1 MATLDEVILQASNQE
16 YLHDDIQ
23 FIIDNDLRIVSIPDR
38 GIVAGVTGD
47 KNVNRINF
55 QMPRYYNGFDMSE
68 FTTKVNYVNANG
80 NMNYYAVTD
89 LTVENDTILFTW
101 LIDSDAVAY
110 SGVVVFA
117 VNMIKMTGSKIS
129 QSFNTSNKGRMTV
142 LDGIQ
147 VDEYVTPEAQEDIL
161 TRIEA
166 DAKKEINLYTAL
178 KKQELGDVTNS
189 SKQAIADK
197 ETASKNAIKSYTDS
211 QVSSAKTSID
221 GAATAGVTKVNSAAD
236 SASNAAKKSIT
247 DKGNEV
253 IAEIAA
259 DKTKIFIS
267 SDTGKNYW
275 GKIKIAK
282 GKPTLEYDEIK

>member
-38 GIVAGVTGD
+38 GVVAGVTGD

-117 VNMIKMTGSKIS
+117 VNMIKMTGSEIS

-142 LDGIQ
+142 LEGIQ

-161 TRIEA
+161 TRLEA
-166 DAKKEINLYTAL
+166 DAKKEINSYTAL
-178 KKQELGDVTNS
+178 KKQELGTVTNS

-197 ETASKNAIKSYTDS
+197 ETESKNSIKSYTDS

-236 SASNAAKKSIT
+236 SASNAAQKSIT
-247 DKGNEV
+247 DKGNAV
-253 IAEIAA
+253 IAEIEA

-275 GKIKIAK
+275 GKIKITK

>member
-80 NMNYYAVTD
+80 NMNYYTVTD

-117 VNMIKMTGSKIS
+117 VNMIKMTDSKIS

-166 DAKKEINLYTAL
+166 DAKKEINLHTAL
-178 KKQELGDVTNS
+178 KKQELEAVTNS

-221 GAATAGVTKVNSAAD
+221 GAATAGMTKVNSAAD

-267 SDTGKNYW
+267 SDNGKNYW
-275 GKIKIAK
+275 GKIKITK

>member
-80 NMNYYAVTD
+80 NMNYYTVTD

-117 VNMIKMTGSKIS
+117 VNMIKMTDSKIS

-166 DAKKEINLYTAL
+166 DAKKEINLHTAL
-178 KKQELGDVTNS
+178 KKQELEAVTNS

-221 GAATAGVTKVNSAAD
+221 GVATAGVTKVNSAAD
-236 SASNAAKKSIT
+236 SASNAAKK
-247 DKGNEV
+247 V
-253 IAEIAA
+253 LL
-259 DKTKIFIS
+259 TKVM
-267 SDTGKNYW
+267 K
-275 GKIKIAK
+275 
-282 GKPTLEYDEIK
+282 L

>member
-23 FIIDNDLRIVSIPDR
+23 FIIDNDLRIISIPDR

-80 NMNYYAVTD
+80 NMNYYTVTD

-117 VNMIKMTGSKIS
+117 VNMIKMTGSEIS

-147 VDEYVTPEAQEDIL
+147 VDEYVTPEVQEDIL
-161 TRIEA
+161 TRIES
-166 DAKKEINLYTAL
+166 DAKKEINSYTAL

-236 SASNAAKKSIT
+236 SASNAAQKSIT
-247 DKGNEV
+247 DKGNAV
-253 IAEIAA
+253 IAEIEA

-275 GKIKIAK
+275 GKIKITK

>member
-23 FIIDNDLRIVSIPDR
+23 FIIDNDLRIISIPDR

-80 NMNYYAVTD
+80 NMNYYTVTD

-117 VNMIKMTGSKIS
+117 VNMIKMTGSEIS

-147 VDEYVTPEAQEDIL
+147 VDEYVTPEVQEDIL
-161 TRIEA
+161 TRIES
-166 DAKKEINLYTAL
+166 DAKKEINSYTAL

-275 GKIKIAK
+275 GKIKITK

>member
-1 MATLDEVILQASNQE
+1 MATLDEVISQASNQE

-38 GIVAGVTGD
+38 GVVAGVTGD

-68 FTTKVNYVNANG
+68 FTTKVNCVNANG

-117 VNMIKMTGSKIS
+117 VNMIKMTGSEIS

-142 LDGIQ
+142 LEGIQ

-161 TRIEA
+161 TRLEA
-166 DAKKEINLYTAL
+166 DAKKEINSYTAL
-178 KKQELGDVTNS
+178 KKQELGTVTNS

-197 ETASKNAIKSYTDS
+197 EIESKNSIKSYTDS

-267 SDTGKNYW
+267 SDIGKNYW
-275 GKIKIAK
+275 GKIKITK